1 MSIIQRNRMYLAQW
15 YGVYVYGLYGVQPRC
30 VCQHTSQAGTY
41 VPIQT
46 SHLVCRK
53 DGHLNVG
60 RVVPLYG
67 GRVVPLCVGRVVPLC
82 VGRVVPLYGGRVV
95 TLCVGRMVPLCVGR
109 MVPLCVGRVVT
120 LM

>member
-53 DGHLNVG
+53 DGPLVG
-60 RVVPLYG
+60 RKGGHLVKRRVGPLVWR
-67 GRVVPLCVGRVVPLC
+67 RVGPL
-82 VGRVVPLYGGRVV
+82 
-95 TLCVGRMVPLCVGR
+95 VGRMWHDL
-109 MVPLCVGRVVT
+109 L
-120 LM
+120 LYILS